1 MGLRLSDYLPRA
13 SSTILLLPVLFFFIL
28 VRGAI
33 FDVFEII
40 YYPFFLKP
48 LPPLLA
54 YCYIPQC
61 PLAPSTTSR
70 LTCFSGKLS
79 LLKMFS
85 KYFQEPPKMASKSH
99 VLTNQSVGWSH
110 CFISSM
116 FFFFFSSYLLSWAL
130 SVKLLEEDWVLPKVH
145 CPSGEYGWP

>member
-28 VRGAI
+28 VRGDI
-33 FDVFEII
+33 FDVVEII

-61 PLAPSTTSR
+61 LLAPSTTSR

-85 KYFQEPPKMASKSH
+85 KYFQEPPQDGIEVTCAHKPVCWLKPLLHILH
-99 VLTNQSVGWSH
+99 V
-110 CFISSM
+110 F
-116 FFFFFSSYLLSWAL
+116 LLL
-130 SVKLLEEDWVLPKVH
+130 FQLPFVLGTV
-145 CPSGEYGWP
+145 CEAT